1 MKKSVSIAAAFAFT
15 TVLGMGSAAFADTM
29 LPGQYS
35 QQDQSVMG
43 VGQTIVQMGAHQRT
57 LTDAV
62 NRASRADRSRDSHSG
77 VNVDFQFGSSQ
88 SDNSW
93 KAARTVEEAQVRGL
107 VPGDCQGDNS
117 TEAYRKQMGQSR
129 DGYMAEP
136 LVSNADCGDYHPTVK

>member
-1 MKKSVSIAAAFAFT
+1 MKKSVSIAAVFVFSII
-15 TVLGMGSAAFADTM
+15 LGLAATASADQM
-29 LPGQYS
+29 IPGQYA

-77 VNVDFQFGSSQ
+77 INVDFQFGSSQ

-93 KAARTVEEAQVRGL
+93 KAARSVEEAQVRGL

-117 TEAYRKQMGQSR
+117 TDAYRKQMGQNR

-136 LVSNADCGDYHPTVK
+136 LVSNAQCGDYHPTLK